1 MDVRL
6 ICDDLTTR
14 ERSTG
19 TPASMVMP
27 AQTHNSTKSLLMFNI
42 LNSFNCSRCFNLQ
55 RYIFQHNNNNFNPR
69 KTQNKNLE
77 VQIRSAKGVSNGALA
92 VKHEKRTGERQ
103 AARGRAPTSV
113 FRLKRVNSQQKRE
126 AATSPRD

>member
-1 MDVRL
+1 VQA
-6 ICDDLTTR
+6 
-14 ERSTG
+14 E
-19 TPASMVMP
+19 
-27 AQTHNSTKSLLMFNI
+27 HKTKRI
-42 LNSFNCSRCFNLQ
+42 HSFFVKAK
-55 RYIFQHNNNNFNPR
+55 PM
-69 KTQNKNLE
+69 E

>member
-1 MDVRL
+1 VQAEWKTKFYFDFP
-6 ICDDLTTR
+6 
-14 ERSTG
+14 E
-19 TPASMVMP
+19 
-27 AQTHNSTKSLLMFNI
+27 AQPTS
-42 LNSFNCSRCFNLQ
+42 
-55 RYIFQHNNNNFNPR
+55 
-69 KTQNKNLE
+69 E
-77 VQIRSAKGVSNGALA
+77 VQIRSAKVVSNGALA

>member
-1 MDVRL
+1 M
-6 ICDDLTTR
+6 
-14 ERSTG
+14 
-19 TPASMVMP
+19 
-27 AQTHNSTKSLLMFNI
+27 Q
-42 LNSFNCSRCFNLQ
+42 
-55 RYIFQHNNNNFNPR
+55 IFVPQKFFVG
-69 KTQNKNLE
+69 LVE

>member
-1 MDVRL
+1 VDISIRTVVHCL
-6 ICDDLTTR
+6 ALYFKLTKLGKIL
-14 ERSTG
+14 RSQ
-19 TPASMVMP
+19 AIFHFFS
-27 AQTHNSTKSLLMFNI
+27 SLEQCM
-42 LNSFNCSRCFNLQ
+42 
-55 RYIFQHNNNNFNPR
+55 
-69 KTQNKNLE
+69 E